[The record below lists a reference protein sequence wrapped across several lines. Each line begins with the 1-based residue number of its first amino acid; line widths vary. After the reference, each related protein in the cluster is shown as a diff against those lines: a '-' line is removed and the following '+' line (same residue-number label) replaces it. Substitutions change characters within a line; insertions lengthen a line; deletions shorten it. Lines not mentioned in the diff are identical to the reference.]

1 MSKRHNNFKKG
12 LKKLALA
19 GGALLAAATMA
30 SAQPNITTELNG
42 QRLYFDQ
49 PPVMQEGRVLVP
61 LRGIFENLGA
71 DVLYTPATK
80 QIKATGDGNTVELTL
95 GERQAFINGQQVYL
109 DVPAGTIAGRT
120 MVPLRFVSEA
130 MGADV
135 KWQSASRTVAIS
147 RDGSSDN
154 VSDNNQQNNN
164 DEAMRPEIS
173 QLIHN
178 ARGTLNPGDD
188 LTVTLIG
195 DPNARASFAILG
207 AVQEVNMSEV
217 SPGRYEG
224 RLRINQNLNVNNG
237 TLVGYL
243 RKNNLEAAMEADR
256 DITIAN
262 NSAPDV
268 SYVSPN
274 PGTIV
279 SQTRPQLSAV
289 FQDYIRSGSANFL
302 LDGQSFSPS
311 VSSDGKTVS
320 ITPGYNLNPGVHNVE
335 VSALNQNGQRMSRN
349 WNFTVSQSANNNNN
363 PYNNSNPQVSVTNLS
378 NGTTVPAVFNIQ
390 GQTSPYTKVK
400 IDATTERQLI
410 PGIIGLKGRTT
421 TTSTV
426 SDASGRFNVQMN
438 TQNLPSNS
446 QIDLEVSSIDSNG
459 NVTDSVDLN
468 VIRQ

>member
-1 MSKRHNNFKKG
+1 MSTRHNNFKKG
-12 LKKLALA
+12 LRKLALA
-19 GGALLAAATMA
+19 GGALFAAATMA
-30 SAQPNITTELNG
+30 SAQPNIGTELNG
-42 QRLYFDQ
+42 QRIYFDQ

-80 QIKATGDGNTVELTL
+80 TIKATGDGNTVELTL
-95 GERQAFINGQQVYL
+95 GERQAFINGRQVYL
-109 DVPAGTIAGRT
+109 DVPAGTIGGRT

-135 KWQSASRTVAIS
+135 KWQSASRTVAITHNES
-147 RDGSSDN
+147 YDT

-164 DEAMRPEIS
+164 DDAMRPEIS

-195 DPNARASFAILG
+195 APDARATFAILG
-207 AVQEVNMSEV
+207 AIQEVGMAEV

-224 RLRINQNLNVNNG
+224 RLRINQNLNIDNG

-243 RKNNLEAAMEADR
+243 RKNGLETAMEADR
-256 DITIAN
+256 AITVAN
-262 NSAPDV
+262 SSSPDV
-268 SYVSPN
+268 TYVTPN

-279 SQTRPQLSAV
+279 SQTRPQLRAV
-289 FQDYIRSGSANFL
+289 FPDYVRSGSANFV

-311 VSSDGKTVS
+311 VSNDGKTVV
-320 ITPGYNLNPGVHNVE
+320 ITPSYNLNPGVHNVE
-335 VSALNQNGQRMSRN
+335 VSALNQNGQRMTRN
-349 WNFTVSQSANNNNN
+349 WSFTVSQSASNNDPYNNNN
-363 PYNNSNPQVSVTNLS
+363 PQVSITNLS
-378 NGTTVPAVFNIQ
+378 NGTSVPAVFNIQ

-426 SDASGRFNVQMN
+426 SDAQGRFNVQMN

-446 QIDLEVSSIDSNG
+446 QIDLEVSSIDPNG
-459 NVTDSVDLN
+459 NITDTVDLN
-468 VIRQ
+468 VVRQ

>member
-12 LKKLALA
+12 LRKLALA

-30 SAQPNITTELNG
+30 SAQPNIGTELNG

-80 QIKATGDGNTVELTL
+80 TIKATGDGNTVELTL

-109 DVPAGTIAGRT
+109 DVPAGTIGGRT

-135 KWQSASRTVAIS
+135 KWQSASRTVAITH
-147 RDGSSDN
+147 DGNGDT
-154 VSDNNQQNNN
+154 VSDNNNNN
-164 DEAMRPEIS
+164 NQQDNDTAVRPEIT

-195 DPNARASFAILG
+195 APNARASFAILG
-207 AVQEVNMSEV
+207 SIQEVGMAEV

-224 RLRINQNLNVNNG
+224 RLRINQNL
-237 TLVGYL
+237 LVGYL
-243 RKNNLEAAMEADR
+243 RKGNLESAMEADR

-262 NSAPDV
+262 NSTPDV
-268 SYVSPN
+268 SYVTPN

-279 SQTRPQLSAV
+279 SQTRPQLRAV
-289 FQDYIRSGSANFL
+289 FPDYVRSGTANFM

-311 VSSDGKTVS
+311 VSNDGKTVAM
-320 ITPGYNLNPGVHNVE
+320 TPNYNLNPGVHNVE
-335 VSALNQNGQRMSRN
+335 VSALNQNGQRMTRN
-349 WNFTVSQSANNNNN
+349 WSFTVSQSAYNNDPYNNNN
-363 PYNNSNPQVSVTNLS
+363 PQVSITNLS

-410 PGIIGLKGRTT
+410 PGVIGLKGRTT

-426 SDASGRFNVQMN
+426 SDAQGRFNVQMN

-446 QIDLEVSSIDSNG
+446 NIDLEVSSLDSNG
-459 NVTDSVDLN
+459 NITDTVDLN
-468 VIRQ
+468 VVRQ

>member
-1 MSKRHNNFKKG
+1 
-12 LKKLALA
+12 
-19 GGALLAAATMA
+19 
-30 SAQPNITTELNG
+30 
-42 QRLYFDQ
+42 
-49 PPVMQEGRVLVP
+49 
-61 LRGIFENLGA
+61 
-71 DVLYTPATK
+71 
-80 QIKATGDGNTVELTL
+80 
-95 GERQAFINGQQVYL
+95 
-109 DVPAGTIAGRT
+109 
-120 MVPLRFVSEA
+120 EA

-147 RDGSSDN
+147 RDGSSDT
-154 VSDNNQQNNN
+154 VSDNSNNQQ
-164 DEAMRPEIS
+164 DDTAVRPEIT

-195 DPNARASFAILG
+195 APNARASFAILG
-207 AVQEVNMSEV
+207 AIQEVGMAEV

-224 RLRINQNLNVNNG
+224 RLRINQNLNVSNG

-243 RKNNLEAAMEADR
+243 RKGNLESAMEADR

-262 NSAPDV
+262 SSNPDV
-268 SYVSPN
+268 TYVQPN

-279 SQTRPQLSAV
+279 SQTRPQLQAV
-289 FQDYIRSGSANFL
+289 FPEYIRSGSANFM

-311 VSSDGKTVS
+311 VSSDGRTVAV
-320 ITPGYNLNPGVHNVE
+320 TPSYNLNPGVHNVE
-335 VSALNQNGQRMSRN
+335 VSALNQNGQRMTRN
-349 WNFTVSQSANNNNN
+349 WSFTVSQSAYNND
-363 PYNNSNPQVSVTNLS
+363 PYNNSNPQVSITNLS

-400 IDATTERQLI
+400 IDATTERALI

-459 NVTDSVDLN
+459 NITDTVDLN

>member
-1 MSKRHNNFKKG
+1 MSTRHNNFKKG
-12 LKKLALA
+12 LRKLALA
-19 GGALLAAATMA
+19 GGALFAAATMA
-30 SAQPNITTELNG
+30 SAQPNIGTELNG

-80 QIKATGDGNTVELTL
+80 TIKATGDGNTVELTL
-95 GERQAFINGQQVYL
+95 GERQAFINGRQVYL
-109 DVPAGTIAGRT
+109 DVPAGTIGGRT

-135 KWQSASRTVAIS
+135 KWQSASRTVAITHNES
-147 RDGSSDN
+147 NDT

-164 DEAMRPEIS
+164 DDAMRPEIS

-195 DPNARASFAILG
+195 APDARATFAILG
-207 AVQEVNMSEV
+207 AIQEVGMAEV

-224 RLRINQNLNVNNG
+224 RLRINQNLNIDNG

-243 RKNNLEAAMEADR
+243 RKNGLETAMEADR
-256 DITIAN
+256 AITVAN
-262 NSAPDV
+262 SSSPDV
-268 SYVSPN
+268 TYVTPN

-279 SQTRPQLSAV
+279 SQTRPQLRAV
-289 FQDYIRSGSANFL
+289 FPDYVRSGSANFV

-311 VSSDGKTVS
+311 VSNDGKTVA
-320 ITPGYNLNPGVHNVE
+320 ITPSYNLNPGVHNVE
-335 VSALNQNGQRMSRN
+335 VSALNQNGQRMTRN
-349 WNFTVSQSANNNNN
+349 WSFTVSQSASNNDPYNNNN
-363 PYNNSNPQVSVTNLS
+363 PQVSITNLS
-378 NGTTVPAVFNIQ
+378 NGTSVPAVFNIQ

-426 SDASGRFNVQMN
+426 SDAQGRFNVQMN

-446 QIDLEVSSIDSNG
+446 QIDLEVSSIDPNG
-459 NVTDSVDLN
+459 NITDTVDLN
-468 VIRQ
+468 VVRQ